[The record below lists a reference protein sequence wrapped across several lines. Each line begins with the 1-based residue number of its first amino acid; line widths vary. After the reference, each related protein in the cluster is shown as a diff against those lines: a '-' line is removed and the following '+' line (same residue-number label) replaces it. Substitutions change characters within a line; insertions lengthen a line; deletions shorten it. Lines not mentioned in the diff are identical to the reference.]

1 MKTTR
6 TILMAAAAMLAMAA
20 VSCTKDE
27 DKGDG
32 GETTVYTLELKNAE
46 DADIV
51 LENDET
57 DPFVVELN
65 TNLNKD
71 QLSVTEKEGKD
82 WCAVSIDDDCNV
94 SLIPGQNTSTTDD
107 LTATFTVSATG
118 VEGVS
123 PIEFNVTLKHAVYTV
138 SIVSDDILYDETY
151 QMYSYTGNG
160 EAENLSLTV
169 ITNAPAWYSSVMSWS
184 EEEWCFVTPP
194 NGPSGTEVTIS
205 LSPNTEG
212 MMRNATISFTYAEN
226 GYDGV
231 TVNIMQN
238 AASGGASEIT
248 ISNEDGPIETGY
260 QINAGAAY
268 SNLNF
273 TIECDGG
280 INTAFVKPGLTEKD
294 PTFDGTNDWIF
305 AGRNYYDESQ
315 FSITIMDNET
325 GQERAVD
332 LIITSTDEDTEL
344 FRFKISQAGE

>member
-94 SLIPGQNTSTTDD
+94 SLIPGQNTSTTED

-118 VEGVS
+118 VDGVS
-123 PIEFNVTLKHAVYTV
+123 PIEFNVTLKHAVYTI

-169 ITNAPAWYSSVMSWS
+169 ITNAPTWYSSVMSWS
-184 EEEWCFVTPP
+184 EEEWCFVTPSS
-194 NGPSGTEVTIS
+194 GPSGTEVTIS
-205 LSPNTEG
+205 LSPNTSG
-212 MMRNATISFTYAEN
+212 MMRNTTISFTYAQD

-231 TVNIMQN
+231 TVTIMQN
-238 AASGGASEIT
+238 ATSGGASDIT
-248 ISNEDGPIETGY
+248 ISDSDGPIDTNY
-260 QINAGAAY
+260 QINVGAGY
-268 SNLNF
+268 SNLPF

-280 INTAFVKPGLTEKD
+280 INTACVKPGTTEKD
-294 PTFDGTNDWIF
+294 PASDDEDYWVF
-305 AGRNYYDESQ
+305 AGRDHNDETK
-315 FSITIMDNET
+315 FSITIMENET
-325 GQERAVD
+325 GQERSVD
-332 LIITSTDEDTEL
+332 IIIISTDDDTEL
-344 FRFKISQAGE
+344 FRFKITQAGE